1 MNEKKCLICDKSF
14 SVKGNSKICN
24 SCKEFHCVK
33 CNKKMIRSLKE
44 IKANKRFC
52 SRSCAQSSQATK
64 EKIAKTQTEKYGG
77 VGFAVGNNWNTISD
91 EEKSK
96 RTEASKSGFAKFQQD
111 KIAVNKAKQKR
122 EETNLKKYGA
132 KTPLS
137 NKSTLRSAIN
147 EKLNEAEVK
156 KKIVENS
163 QKTKALWSPETK
175 TKVNNSISEANK
187 RKWIETESSEKRKR
201 AKKISTSRKRF
212 FENETDEERELR
224 RSKFRSKVQ
233 SKWSNMSDEKLF
245 NIVKNRHLTLS
256 KSEHKR
262 ITKVNKYWGNL
273 IEERFKVKVIYEKS
287 LNGMNYDLLVDNV
300 LIDIN
305 PTVSH
310 NAEWNFAHFV
320 NLCKDKGK
328 FCPKH
333 KLLPVDYHLRRAE
346 NANELG
352 YDWFFIFDHYD
363 ERKVLDMI
371 GAKLNKNE
379 KVIYGRKTKAQIIDK
394 TEALRFVK
402 KYHLLGGRKKSDVN
416 IGLTI
421 NDELLSVM
429 SFSLKNEENSS
440 WELTRYVNKANFAIL
455 GGAQKLFKKFISEY
469 KPEEISTYS
478 DFNFGAGNIYKKLG
492 FNLEEKAKPSLFW
505 SNLKTGDF
513 LNDNSLR
520 LGADRVLANWAK
532 RNKKT
537 YFHVGNNFDDF
548 LDRNGF
554 DFYSEYL
561 HLKELNELPSNRQIA
576 QHYNFVKVYDC
587 GYQKFKWKRENDNET
602 K

>member
-1 MNEKKCLICDKSF
+1 MNEKKCLICDKTF

-24 SCKEFHCVK
+24 SCKEFQCVK
-33 CNKKMIRSLKE
+33 CNKKMVRSLKE

-52 SRSCAQSSQATK
+52 SRSCAQSSQTTK
-64 EKIAKTQTEKYGG
+64 ERIAKTKTDKYGG

-91 EEKSK
+91 KERRK
-96 RTEASKSGFAKFQQD
+96 RTEASKAGLAKFQQD

-137 NKSTLRSAIN
+137 NKSNIRPTIN
-147 EKLNEAEVK
+147 EKLNEVGVK
-156 KKIVENS
+156 KKIIENG
-163 QKTKALWSPETK
+163 QKTKALWSSETRA
-175 TKVNNSISEANK
+175 KVNNSISVANK
-187 RKWIETESSEKRKR
+187 RKWSETESSEKQRR
-201 AKKISTSRKRF
+201 ANKISASRKRF
-212 FENETDEERELR
+212 FENETEEERELR
-224 RSKFRSKVQ
+224 RSNFRRKIQ
-233 SKWSNMSDEKLF
+233 SKWNNMSDEKIL
-245 NIVKNRHLTLS
+245 NIIKTRQLILS

-262 ITKVNKYWGNL
+262 VSKVNKYWGNL
-273 IEERFKVKVIYEKS
+273 IKEKFNVKVTYEKS

-320 NLCKDKGK
+320 AICKDKNK

-333 KLLPVDYHLRRAE
+333 KLLPHDYHLRRAE
-346 NANELG
+346 NANALG
-352 YDWFFIFDHYD
+352 YDWFFIFDHYN

-379 KVIYGRKTKAQIIDK
+379 KVIYGRKTEVQIVDK
-394 TEALRFVK
+394 TEALHFVK

-416 IGLTI
+416 IGLTV

-429 SFSLKNEENSS
+429 SFSLKDEAKSS
-440 WELTRYVNKANFAIL
+440 WELTRYVNKANFAIV

-469 KPEEISTYS
+469 NPEEISTYS

-505 SNLKTGDF
+505 SNIKTGDF

-532 RNKKT
+532 RNNKT
-537 YFHVGNNFDDF
+537 YFPVGNDFNDF
-548 LDRNGF
+548 LNRNGF
-554 DFYSEYL
+554 DFYSEYS
-561 HLKELNELPSNRQIA
+561 HLKELNELPSNKQIA

-587 GYQKFKWKRENDNET
+587 GYQKFIWKRENDNET